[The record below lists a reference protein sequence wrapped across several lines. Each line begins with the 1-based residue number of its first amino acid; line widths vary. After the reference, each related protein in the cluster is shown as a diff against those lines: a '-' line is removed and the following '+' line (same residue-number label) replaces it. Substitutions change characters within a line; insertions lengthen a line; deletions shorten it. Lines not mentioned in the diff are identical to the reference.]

1 MTVKGALSMVMGC
14 YKGMVVAPAHACE
27 DATNNGTHN
36 WSKKKMCV
44 VCEKLV

>member
-14 YKGMVVAPAHACE
+14 YKGMVVAPVHACE

-36 WSKKKMCV
+36 WSKKN
-44 VCEKLV
+44 VCGV

>member
-1 MTVKGALSMVMGC
+1 MVMGC

-36 WSKKKMCV
+36 WSKKKCV
-44 VCEKLV
+44 WCVKNLYKDKIILYT